1 MLEHWAAMPR
11 YFFDLRN
18 DVDVN
23 DEEGR
28 ELAGLPAVRAVAI
41 AEAREMMTESVL
53 NGHLDLN
60 HSIEVRDERGI
71 VILIVHFGEAVN
83 VKPVH

>member
-1 MLEHWAAMPR
+1 MPR

-18 DVDVN
+18 DVDVS

-28 ELAGLPAVRAVAI
+28 ILDDLAAVRTAAI

-53 NGHLDLN
+53 KGHLNLG
-60 HSIEVRDERGI
+60 HSIEVRDETGAI
-71 VILIVHFGEAVN
+71 ILVMPFGEAVD
-83 VKPVH
+83 VVVP